1 MRRTSSARVSK
12 RAGGP
17 AGAVPSLDIPAL
29 HRSLVAWFRRH
40 QRDMPWRQTRDAY
53 RIWVSEI
60 MLQQTQVSTATP
72 YYLRFVE
79 RFPDAGALAAAPIDE
94 VLAAWAG
101 LGYYR
106 RARMLHEAARAVV
119 RDHAGQ
125 VPLEREAFAAL
136 PGVGRYTVGAV
147 LSISA
152 GHALP
157 VLDGNVARV
166 LSRWRALPLAV
177 KRPADAK
184 ALWALAESL
193 MPPAAGRRRTDPG
206 DWNQAL
212 MELGATICTPRA
224 PACTR
229 CPVSAHCGAF
239 ALGRVGQFPP
249 VPKRRAVE
257 QVRRAV
263 VLIERDGR
271 VLVTRRE
278 GRLLDGLWEPPG
290 VELPRDAT
298 TAASP
303 LRAALRGLGVR
314 ARLTDSGERVKHT
327 ITHRA
332 IEVEV
337 WRGAP
342 LAPVPRRVALRWA
355 EPGSRELALTALTR
369 KLVQSRKRRTT
380 GE

>member
-1 MRRTSSARVSK
+1 
-12 RAGGP
+12 
-17 AGAVPSLDIPAL
+17 
-29 HRSLVAWFRRH
+29 
-40 QRDMPWRQTRDAY
+40 MPWRATRDAY

-60 MLQQTQVSTATP
+60 MLQQTQVATATP
-72 YYLRFVE
+72 YYLRFVQ
-79 RFPDAGALAAAPIDE
+79 RFPDVGALAEAPLDD

-106 RARMLHEAARAVV
+106 RARMLHAAARTVV
-119 RDHAGQ
+119 REHAGR

-166 LSRWRALPLAV
+166 LSRWTALPLAM

-193 MPPAAGRRRTDPG
+193 MPLPGAGRRSVDPG

-224 PACTR
+224 PSCAQ
-229 CPVSAHCGAF
+229 CPVRAQCRAF
-239 ALGRVGQFPP
+239 ASGQVAVFPP
-249 VPKRRAVE
+249 VPARRAPE

-263 VLIERDGR
+263 VLIERAGR

-278 GRLLDGLWEPPG
+278 GALLDGLWEPPG
-290 VELPRDAT
+290 VELAPD
-298 TAASP
+298 AASAAAR
-303 LRAALRGLGVR
+303 LRAMLRTLGVR
-314 ARLTDSGERVKHT
+314 ARLADTGERVKHT

-332 IEVEV
+332 IGVEV
-337 WRGAP
+337 WRGTP

-355 EPGSRELALTALTR
+355 EPGSRGLALTALA
-369 KLVQSRKRRTT
+369 RRLI
-380 GE
+380 EPA